1 MMKRKPVGKL
11 LLVASILFTGNTLAD
26 VNRVASCLNLQ
37 FISES
42 VFYDTQ
48 QRFLFPVLNQAWKNE
63 QQMVR
68 QELINKSV
76 INLNG
81 DGRCDSPGHNA
92 KYGTYTL
99 MDDDSGKVVAL
110 SVVQVSE
117 VTSSNSMEK
126 GGFKRCIDSLEG
138 DRVEIDRIATDR
150 HVSISGFMNKER
162 HRINHQ
168 YDVWH
173 LSKRVVK
180 NLTSKVQ
187 QKGCEELMPWIQSIF
202 NHLWWCAATCD
213 GNVLLLREKW
223 KSSTSGRVTPYFI
236 NVATGG
242 SHHQKR
248 RTSVGLSQVHLLTTL
263 WKKLFSTQSFSKT

>member
-1 MMKRKPVGKL
+1 MLSVEMICLDGHITYWDCQPTIKRKPVGKL
-11 LLVASILFTGNTLAD
+11 FLAASILFTGNTFAGISRL
-26 VNRVASCLNLQ
+26 ASCLNLQ

-48 QRFLFPVLNQAWKNE
+48 QRFLFTVLNQAWANE

-68 QELINKSV
+68 QELSNKSV

-99 MDDDSGKVVAL
+99 MDDDSGKVVAF

-117 VTSSNSMEK
+117 VTSSSAMEK
-126 GGFKRCIDSLEG
+126 EGFKCCTESLEG

-150 HVSISGFMNKER
+150 HVSISRFMNKEPQ
-162 HRINHQ
+162 INHQ

-173 LSKRVVK
+173 LSKWVVK
-180 NLTSKVQ
+180 K
-187 QKGCEELMPWIQSIF
+187 
-202 NHLWWCAATCD
+202 
-213 GNVLLLREKW
+213 
-223 KSSTSGRVTPYFI
+223 I
-236 NVATGG
+236 N
-242 SHHQKR
+242 
-248 RTSVGLSQVHLLTTL
+248 
-263 WKKLFSTQSFSKT
+263 